1 MKQQNRLLILWVIFG
16 FILIHTLDSILYFS
30 ANLIVFLELKI
41 NAPLRIINYS
51 YPIVVSILYL
61 GTALILLRKIK
72 LNSEIDGIYLK
83 DFPKRTFIFL
93 AIIGAILP
101 LLTNYF
107 NGIVIS
113 DAWETYSNKNN
124 LGTDQY
130 LEFIGSKVSSLG
142 FNRIAIY
149 IAVIIGF
156 LYLNKRKTIANNGEH
171 EEPL

>member
-41 NAPLRIINYS
+41 NTSLRIINYS
-51 YPIVVSILYL
+51 YPIVVTILYL

-72 LNSEIDGIYLK
+72 INSEIDGIYLK
-83 DFPKRTFIFL
+83 DFPKRTFIIL
-93 AIIGAILP
+93 AIVGAILP
-101 LLTNYF
+101 LLTNHF
-107 NGIVIS
+107 NGVVIS
-113 DAWETYSNKNN
+113 DAWESYSNKNN
-124 LGTDQY
+124 LKRDQY
-130 LEFIGSKVSSLG
+130 LEFIGSKISSLG

-171 EEPL
+171 PQPH